1 MVEKREGVN
10 NFSFGGMN
18 KIVGSSKKDESKRVD
33 KEGNFVSKLYSQ
45 CRDNFSFN
53 PGETE

>member
-1 MVEKREGVN
+1 MN

>member
-1 MVEKREGVN
+1 MN

-45 CRDNFSFN
+45 RWDNFSFN

>member
-45 CRDNFSFN
+45 RWDNFSFN